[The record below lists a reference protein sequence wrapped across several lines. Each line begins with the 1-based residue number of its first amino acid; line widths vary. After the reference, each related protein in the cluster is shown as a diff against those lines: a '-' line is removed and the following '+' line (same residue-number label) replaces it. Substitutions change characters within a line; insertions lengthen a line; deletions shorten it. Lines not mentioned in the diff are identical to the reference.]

1 MSNEEL
7 KSVVL
12 KANEFLSSLE
22 IIAENL
28 TEENKKELS
37 NLSTQSVGLRNI
49 NKFNVKIELISH
61 ADLKQARQEL
71 TSAIVAEKWLQGF
84 AVAIKVMSVLGGI

>member
-1 MSNEEL
+1 MNETQL
-7 KSVVL
+7 KAVVL

-22 IIAENL
+22 YIVENL
-28 TEENKKELS
+28 TDEDWEKLI
-37 NLSTQSVGLRNI
+37 NLSTQAVGLRDI
-49 NKFNVKIELISH
+49 NKFNIKVELISH

-84 AVAIKVMSVLGGI
+84 VVAIKVMSILGGI